1 MAHLLIIELPG
12 GNDFDL
18 VQASVDRG
26 DRFTFLTSDLQHYK
40 KQDAA
45 WALLEQAQHLLE
57 IPDFAFDPVT
67 QAVLRV
73 HAQIP
78 IDAVLCLLD
87 IRLVEA
93 ACLAEML
100 ECKHIKA
107 ADAVQLRDK
116 YSVRRTLAEAGI
128 AQPDFGLARSN
139 TDLKQVVEQ
148 LGLPLL
154 IKPSDGYASQNIA
167 VLRYPEDLDPL
178 WSPLEDMLPSH
189 ADYGLGV
196 RANDRL
202 LVERL
207 LEGTVIGCDTL
218 SVDGHHRLLG
228 IHEKLFFEAPSFAIQ
243 GSCFATDHPQW
254 DAIETYVLG
263 ILDILHFSCGA
274 THTELMLTADG
285 PRLIEVNGR
294 MVGAKIARLVNYA
307 LDWSFHSALIDVH
320 LGHSPEIPVSRAQPV
335 FAVTR
340 WIVADHAGLLE
351 QVYLPIVSDPRI
363 RCVEMMKQTGD
374 AVRPPI
380 ENADR
385 IGYVMVCANSRAAAE
400 ALAEQFV
407 AQAVVML
414 QPTGELAPQQP
425 EAAPEQDTWK
435 EAA

>member
-18 VQASVDRG
+18 VQAAVDRG

-45 WALLEQAQHLLE
+45 WALLEQAQRLLE
-57 IPDFAFDPVT
+57 VPDFAFEPVT
-67 QAVLRV
+67 QAVLKV
-73 HAQIP
+73 HAHLP
-78 IDAVLCLLD
+78 INAVLCLLD

-93 ACLAEML
+93 ACLAELL

-128 AQPDFGLARSN
+128 AQPDFALARSN
-139 TDLKQVVEQ
+139 ADLKQVVEQ

-202 LVERL
+202 VVERL

-254 DAIETYVLG
+254 DAIESYVLS

-294 MVGAKIARLVNYA
+294 MVGAKIARLANYA
-307 LDWSFHSALIDVH
+307 LDWSFHSAVIDMH
-320 LGHSPEIPVSRAQPV
+320 LGHVPEMPVSRAQPV

-340 WIVADHAGLLE
+340 WIVAENVGVLE
-351 QVYLPIVSDPRI
+351 QVCLSIVSDPRI
-363 RCVEMMKQTGD
+363 RCVEMMKQAGD

-385 IGYVMVCANSRAAAE
+385 IGYVMVCANTRAAAE
-400 ALAEQFV
+400 TLAEQFV
-407 AQAVVML
+407 AQAVVIL
-414 QPTGELAPQQP
+414 QPTGAHAPQQP
-425 EAAPEQDTWK
+425 EVAPEQDTWK

>member
-12 GNDFDL
+12 GNDYDL
-18 VQASVDRG
+18 VQAALDRG
-26 DRFTFLTSDLQHYK
+26 DRFSFLSANLGHYME
-40 KQDAA
+40 QDAV
-45 WALLEQAQHLLE
+45 WTRLVQAQHLLE
-57 IPDFAFDPVT
+57 LPDFAFEAVT
-67 QAVLRV
+67 QAVLQV
-73 HAQIP
+73 HAKDP

-100 ECKHIKA
+100 ALKHVKA
-107 ADAVQLRDK
+107 ADSVRLRDK
-116 YSVRRTLAEAGI
+116 YSVRRSLAEAGI
-128 AQPDFGLARSN
+128 AQPEFALACSN
-139 TDLKQVVEQ
+139 VELKQAVAQ
-148 LGLPLL
+148 LGLPVLV
-154 IKPSDGYASQNIA
+154 KPSDGYASQNIA
-167 VLRYPEDLDPL
+167 MLRYPEDLDPL
-178 WSPLEDMLPSH
+178 WSPLENMLPSG

-202 LVERL
+202 MVERL

-218 SVDGHHRLLG
+218 SMDGHHRLLG

-243 GSCFATDHPQW
+243 GSCFATDHPQF
-254 DAIETYVLG
+254 DAIERYVFGL
-263 ILDILHFSCGA
+263 LDTLRFNWGA

-294 MVGAKIARLVNYA
+294 LVGAKIARLVNYA

-320 LGHSPEIPVSRAQPV
+320 LGLEPELPAVRDEPV

-340 WIVADHAGLLE
+340 WIVASQAGVLAH
-351 QVYLPIVSDPRI
+351 VALPVATDPRI
-363 RCVEMMKQTGD
+363 RCVELMKKPGD

-385 IGYVMVCANSRAAAE
+385 IGYVMVCANTRAAAE

-407 AQAVVML
+407 AQSTVML
-414 QPTGELAPQQP
+414 QATPTVNPSESDQEPQFFKQ
-425 EAAPEQDTWK
+425 AA
-435 EAA
+435 

>member
-18 VQASVDRG
+18 VQAALDRG
-26 DRFTFLTSDLQHYK
+26 DRFTFLSSNLDHYRR
-40 KQDAA
+40 QDSA
-45 WALLEQAQHLLE
+45 WTRLEQAQHLLE
-57 IPDFAFDPVT
+57 VPDFAFDPVT
-67 QAVLRV
+67 QAVLKV
-73 HAQIP
+73 HAQNP

-100 ECKHIKA
+100 ECKHVKA
-107 ADAVQLRDK
+107 ADALRLRDK
-116 YSVRRTLAEAGI
+116 YSVRCTLAEAGI
-128 AQPDFGLARSN
+128 AQPDFALACSN
-139 TDLKQVVEQ
+139 AELKNAVEQ
-148 LGLPLL
+148 LGLPVLV
-154 IKPSDGYASQNIA
+154 KPSDGYASQNIA

-196 RANDRL
+196 RANDRV

-254 DAIETYVLG
+254 DAIERYVLG
-263 ILDILHFSCGA
+263 ILDTLHFRWGA
-274 THTELMLTADG
+274 THTELMLTTDG

-307 LDWSFHSALIDVH
+307 LDWSFHSALIEVH
-320 LGHSPEIPVSRAQPV
+320 LGVQPTLALVRDEPV

-340 WIVADHAGLLE
+340 WIIATEAGVLAHVA
-351 QVYLPIVSDPRI
+351 LPTVTDTRI
-363 RCVEMMKQTGD
+363 RCVELMKRPGD
-374 AVRPPI
+374 AVRPPM

-385 IGYVMVCANSRAAAE
+385 IGYVMVCANTRAAAE

-407 AQAVVML
+407 AQTMVML
-414 QPTGELAPQQP
+414 LATDAPATDPADTVMETPAWKQ
-425 EAAPEQDTWK
+425 AA
-435 EAA
+435 

>member
-18 VQASVDRG
+18 VQAALDRG
-26 DRFTFLTSDLQHYK
+26 DHFTFLTSDLNLYK

-45 WALLEQAQHLLE
+45 WALLQQAQHLLE
-57 IPDFAFDPVT
+57 LPDFAFDPVT
-67 QAVLRV
+67 QAVLKV
-73 HAQIP
+73 HAHRP

-100 ECKHIKA
+100 ECTHIKA

-128 AQPDFGLARSN
+128 AQPEFALALSN
-139 TDLKQVVEQ
+139 AELKHAVAQ
-148 LGLPLL
+148 LGLPVLV
-154 IKPSDGYASQNIA
+154 KPSDGYASQNIA

-178 WSPLEDMLPSH
+178 WSPLEDMLPSS

-196 RANDRL
+196 HANDRL

-243 GSCFATDHPQW
+243 GSCFATDHPHW
-254 DAIETYVLG
+254 DAIESYVLG
-263 ILDILHFSCGA
+263 ILDILHFHCGA

-320 LGHSPEIPVSRAQPV
+320 LGRVPDMPVSREQPM

-340 WIVADHAGLLE
+340 WIVAEAAGVLE
-351 QVYLPIVSDPRI
+351 QVCLPIVTDPRI
-363 RCVEMMKQTGD
+363 RCVEMMKQAGD

-385 IGYVMVCANSRAAAE
+385 IGYVMVCANTRAAAE

-407 AQAVVML
+407 AKAVVVIQASAPASRQANADL
-414 QPTGELAPQQP
+414 QAPVM
-425 EAAPEQDTWK
+425 K

>member
-1 MAHLLIIELPG
+1 MAHLLILELPG

-18 VQASVDRG
+18 VQAALNRG
-26 DRFTFLTSDLQHYK
+26 DRFSFLTSNLSHYM
-40 KQDAA
+40 KQDAV
-45 WALLEQAQHLLE
+45 WTHLVQAQHLLE
-57 IPDFAFDPVT
+57 IPDFAFDAVT
-67 QAVLRV
+67 HAVLHV

-100 ECKHIKA
+100 ECKHVKA
-107 ADAVQLRDK
+107 SDAVRLRDK
-116 YSVRRTLAEAGI
+116 YSVRCTLAKAGI
-128 AQPDFGLARSN
+128 AQPAFALACSN
-139 TDLKQVVEQ
+139 AELKHAVEE
-148 LGLPLL
+148 LGLPVLV
-154 IKPSDGYASQNIA
+154 KPSDGYASQNIA
-167 VLRYPEDLDPL
+167 LLRYPEDLDPL

-196 RANDRL
+196 LANDRL

-207 LEGTVIGCDTL
+207 LEGTLIGCDTL
-218 SVDGHHRLLG
+218 SIDGNHRLLG
-228 IHEKLFFEAPSFAIQ
+228 IHEKVFFEAPSFAIL
-243 GSCFATDHPQW
+243 GSCFSTVHPQW
-254 DAIETYVLG
+254 ESIERYVFS
-263 ILDILHFSCGA
+263 ILDTLNFACGA

-307 LDWSFHSALIDVH
+307 MEWSFHTALIDVH
-320 LGHSPEIPVSRAQPV
+320 LGQLPEVSVSREQPV

-340 WIVADHAGLLE
+340 WIVAKHSGVLV
-351 QVYLPIVSDPRI
+351 QVGLPIVTDPRI
-363 RCVEMMKQTGD
+363 RCVELMKQAGD

-385 IGYVMVCANSRAAAE
+385 IGCVMVCANTRSAAE

-407 AQAVVML
+407 AQAVVVVRAIHAV
-414 QPTGELAPQQP
+414 APQQP
-425 EAAPEQDTWK
+425 ESKIQLPAWKVAA
-435 EAA
+435 